1 MNSVGEKDELMR
13 DRLRDG
19 RCMHCGTVNAEC
31 DCLPWEAGVST
42 ECEDCMEA
50 AMELSDVR
58 EENQHQEAIIAN
70 QAMDLGH
77 AHRLNDN
84 LRQEVARLKAARILE
99 KAQYEELLRR
109 TDKHLDEQ
117 AMTIRGMMSTLKETT

>member
-1 MNSVGEKDELMR
+1 
-13 DRLRDG
+13 
-19 RCMHCGTVNAEC
+19 
-31 DCLPWEAGVST
+31 
-42 ECEDCMEA
+42 
-50 AMELSDVR
+50 MELSDVR